1 MTIKKENNSLT
12 ITSDASENCT
22 NLAVGVPIAIGR
34 HRGSQLWSLALC
46 LHVLVVFCNQHRMKR
61 IKLNKHMQQDNYKVR
76 QEPIFTYN
84 VQCS

>member
-34 HRGSQLWSLALC
+34 HGGSQLWSLALC
-46 LHVLVVFCNQHRMKR
+46 LHVLVVFCNQHR
-61 IKLNKHMQQDNYKVR
+61 IKLNKHMQQGNYKVR